1 MTRFQGGDLRRQK
14 ATWIPKWPE
23 RLGPCTL
30 HVTRKGSPLHSLLI
44 KSPKTPALS
53 LDPTACWNCHPR
65 SRPVS
70 PETERSTPQ
79 ISGFQRG
86 SRVYNSVSSE
96 ILSMARNKRTQMLI
110 MISPLS
116 LLPDPR
122 NITSPNNHKRNLTSV
137 LCTDSQAGIPPIL
150 IPKQTPLFAHPIAK
164 PVPSPSSP
172 SQGSQT
178 KAGHAGKLFRDYT
191 PSPLISRGEDGGSH
205 PGPYRKWK
213 TRTPTSGSTCHV
225 PAFPTLWFLGSSNK
239 IFHHAASQ
247 TNIWGVMDHFH
258 SC

>member
-30 HVTRKGSPLHSLLI
+30 HVTRKGSPLHSPLI

-65 SRPVS
+65 SDQSLRNWAL
-70 PETERSTPQ
+70 RSQ

-96 ILSMARNKRTQMLI
+96 ILSMARNKGLKR
-110 MISPLS
+110 SPWFPQS
-116 LLPDPR
+116 LLPDPPKHHQPQQ
-122 NITSPNNHKRNLTSV
+122 SQRNLTSV

-164 PVPSPSSP
+164 PVPSSSSP

-191 PSPLISRGEDGGSH
+191 PSPLISKRRRWRGLTQV
-205 PGPYRKWK
+205 P
-213 TRTPTSGSTCHV
+213 TRNGRQEPPPLAL
-225 PAFPTLWFLGSSNK
+225 PATFLLFPPCDSWD
-239 IFHHAASQ
+239 Q
-247 TNIWGVMDHFH
+247 
-258 SC
+258 